1 MEQGTLGELYLTRS
15 VTKHIRKKNKA
26 VASGAAVGNDYA
38 RVSLNGDLICTEAV
52 AADPLI
58 GWVKAFNNLAV
69 SGAVPIG
76 VRITLLLPPDV
87 SEKEIK
93 DCMGCLNSL
102 ADKACIQILG
112 GHSQVS
118 TAYAIPSV
126 CVQVYGE
133 AGAFCLCR
141 EKIKEGYDIVMT
153 GYTGLMGASL
163 VAKKRSDELLGRFS
177 ASYVEDMLADWK
189 SYSISPAARILE
201 KCGACYMHDV
211 SCGGVYGALWQ
222 LGAGIKKGITIDN
235 FKIPIR
241 QETVEL
247 CEFYDI
253 NPYMLDGTGALLA
266 VTQHGQAAVE
276 ELSREGIMSRVIG
289 KVASGKERVVTVGED
304 KRFLEPPKG
313 DEIYKVLNIL

>member
-26 VASGAAVGNDYA
+26 VVSGAAVGNDYA
-38 RVSLNGDLICTEAV
+38 RIGLNGDLICTEAV
-52 AADPLI
+52 AADPFTS
-58 GWVKAFNNLAV
+58 WVKAFNNLAV

-76 VRITLLLPPDV
+76 VRIILLLPPAV
-87 SEKEIK
+87 SEQEIK
-93 DCMGCLNSL
+93 GCMSCLNNL
-102 ADKACIQILG
+102 ADKANVQILG

-118 TAYAIPSV
+118 MAYAIPSV

-133 AGAFCLCR
+133 AGAFCPCR
-141 EKIKEGYDIVMT
+141 ETVKAGFDIVMA

-163 VAKKRSDELLGRFS
+163 IAKKHSDELAGRFS
-177 ASYVEDMLADWK
+177 PSYVEDMLADGK
-189 SYSISPAARILE
+189 NYSILSATRILE
-201 KCGACYMHDV
+201 KCGTCYMHDV

-253 NPYMLDGTGALLA
+253 NPYMLDGTGAVLA
-266 VTQHGQAAVE
+266 VTENGQKAVE
-276 ELSREGIMSRVIG
+276 ALGRAGIMSRVIG
-289 KVASGKERVVTVGED
+289 TVSSGKERVVTVGED

-313 DEIYKVLNIL
+313 DELYKVINIL